1 MFKLRYSYGKVG
13 NDNVGTR
20 FPYVEKFGTW
30 DEDGYYYGD
39 IGTSNYYYTGL
50 TYSRIASS
58 SITWEVAKKHDLGL
72 DFSMFN
78 DKRFSLIRPAIAA
91 VLPSSTSQCFRAS

>member
-39 IGTSNYYYTGL
+39 IGKMCIRDRFCATAL
-50 TYSRIASS
+50 
-58 SITWEVAKKHDLGL
+58 
-72 DFSMFN
+72 SML
-78 DKRFSLIRPAIAA
+78 S
-91 VLPSSTSQCFRAS
+91 

>member
-50 TYSRIASS
+50 T
-58 SITWEVAKKHDLGL
+58 
-72 DFSMFN
+72 
-78 DKRFSLIRPAIAA
+78 
-91 VLPSSTSQCFRAS
+91 

>member
-1 MFKLRYSYGKVG
+1 M
-13 NDNVGTR
+13 GTR

-78 DKRFSLIRPAIAA
+78 DKFSGSLDYSTNSATVFIWY
-91 VLPSSTSQCFRAS
+91 VVTFLKSSV

>member
-58 SITWEVAKKHDLGL
+58 SITWEVAKNCL
-72 DFSMFN
+72 F
-78 DKRFSLIRPAIAA
+78 
-91 VLPSSTSQCFRAS
+91 Q